1 MVGTARDPVWTQS
14 CSGDSGMVPVRAG
27 SSRSSGRQR
36 VLTRLTSR
44 AAGGTGFRDPG
55 LSAVTR
61 LVWLGQGQQGGILW
75 NRPGSGAQCPALWPP
90 GMFQELT
97 HTLP

>member
-14 CSGDSGMVPVRAG
+14 CSGDSGMVPVRAS

-61 LVWLGQGQQGGILW
+61 LVWLVKDSRVAFCGIALGPEHSVQLSGL
-75 NRPGSGAQCPALWPP
+75 PGCFRS
-90 GMFQELT
+90 
-97 HTLP
+97 